1 MILPI
6 QYLWKQLDGPQVK
19 GLTKGVEEYWKSLF
33 DDKLDYFN
41 NISIDTANDDHL
53 TLMGL
58 LSGLIRP
65 VIQEP
70 DKTFFYFTEQAEHN
84 FPHGF
89 SDLDN
94 LESGGGLFSKVDNK
108 SLQNVTLDTEYYRAL
123 LRAWDR
129 GQGEI
134 GSLMLLDDICAELTA
149 LDTGNEPTYRFDI
162 MEGKNIPLDRAPG
175 DVYIDMG
182 SASEWNNPLHVYAVL
197 MGIGDTVYSP
207 QPRLFVS
214 LGLSGRVSTPVASR
228 DTGIFSE
235 PFTVTL
241 SVANPP
247 DAVIYYTTDGT
258 NPTRDSDVYTE
269 AINITQTTDL
279 RALAVA
285 PEFGDSAIARWLYKI
300 E

>member
-6 QYLWKQLDGPQVK
+6 QYLWKQLDGPQVTGIAK
-19 GLTKGVEEYWKSLF
+19 GIEEYWKTLF

-70 DKTFFYFTEQAEHN
+70 DKIFFYFTEMVEHN
-84 FPHGF
+84 FSHGF
-89 SDLDN
+89 SDLDHPE
-94 LESGGGLFSKVDNK
+94 LGGGLFSKVDKK

-123 LRAWDR
+123 LRAWDH

-149 LDTGNEPTYRFDI
+149 LDVGGDPVYRFTI
-162 MEGKNIPLDRAPG
+162 MEGDDIPVDRAPG

-182 SASEWNNPLHVYAVL
+182 NAEDWNNPLHVYAVL
-197 MGIGDTVYSP
+197 NGIGNTAYAP
-207 QPRLFVS
+207 QPRLFIS
-214 LGLSGRVSTPVASR
+214 LGLSGRVSTPTSSKE
-228 DTGIFSE
+228 TGVYHE
-235 PFTVTL
+235 PFTVTI

-247 DAVIYYTTDGT
+247 NATIYYTTDGT
-258 NPTRDSDVYTE
+258 NPTRNSTLYTGT
-269 AINITQTTDL
+269 ISITQTTDL
-279 RALAVA
+279 RAIAVA
-285 PEFGDSAIARWLYKI
+285 PEFGDSAVARWYYTI

>member
-6 QYLWKQLDGPQVK
+6 QYLWKQLDGPQVT
-19 GLTKGVEEYWKSLF
+19 GLMKGVEEYWKSLF

-41 NISIDTANDDHL
+41 NMSIDTANDDHL
-53 TLMGL
+53 TLIGL

-70 DKTFFYFTEQAEHN
+70 DKTFFYFTEQAEHH
-84 FPHGF
+84 FPNGF

-94 LESGGGLFSKVDNK
+94 LELGGGLFSKVDKK

-123 LRAWDR
+123 LKAWDR

-149 LDTGNEPTYRFDI
+149 LDVGGTPVYRFSI
-162 MEGKNIPLDRAPG
+162 MEGDNIPVDRAPG

-182 SASEWNNPLHVYAVL
+182 NATDWNNPLHVYAVL
-197 MGIGDTVYSP
+197 NGVGNTAYAP
-207 QPRLFVS
+207 QPRLFIS
-214 LGLSGRVSTPVASR
+214 LGLSGRVSTPMSSKEAGVYHES
-228 DTGIFSE
+228 
-235 PFTVTL
+235 FTVTI

-247 DAVIYYTTDGT
+247 NAVIHYTTDGT
-258 NPTRDSDVYTE
+258 NPTRDSPVYTG

-279 RALAVA
+279 RAFAVA
-285 PEFGDSAIARWLYKI
+285 DEFGDSAVARWYYAI